1 MWGAKKERIKEKNK
15 RKKRK
20 GKKKEDDV
28 KQSIQQYAESLLG
41 SHSTRKG
48 ATHAGAQGEVALS
61 SSHNE
66 VSRSVIMILFP
77 VISVYRYGSATV
89 ALLCTCITFHSHL
102 FNLNC
107 CVILI
112 CVVIYIITSCQ
123 FSTQS
128 ILHHH
133 A

>member
-15 RKKRK
+15 IKKRK

-28 KQSIQQYAESLLG
+28 KQSIKQYAESLLG

-48 ATHAGAQGEVALS
+48 ATRAGAQGEVALS

-77 VISVYRYGSATV
+77 VISVHRYGTV

-102 FNLNC
+102 YNLFNC
-107 CVILI
+107 CVI
-112 CVVIYIITSCQ
+112 CVVI
-123 FSTQS
+123 
-128 ILHHH
+128 
-133 A
+133 